1 MRMTLNHTEANWAQ
15 ALADLREAP
24 AKPCGAKSLRQA
36 IEDAIDDVISCRE
49 RGHTDSDI
57 VAIFARNGI
66 QMSLHTFRQYVRQAR
81 RVKTPQASEG
91 KSTVAGV
98 SNAQSPDIR
107 SHTQRRNTA
116 DSREGDATPADAP
129 VEQRLETPVAPPAI
143 LRAQDAPAPISQ
155 GVAKPL
161 RQTGKTAAEV
171 LGHRFN
177 EDV

>member
-1 MRMTLNHTEANWAQ
+1 MTQRHTEANWAQ

-24 AKPCGAKSLRQA
+24 AKPRGAKSLRQA

-66 QMSLHTFRQYVRQAR
+66 KMSLHTFRQYVRQAR
-81 RVKTPQASEG
+81 RTKAQQASGGRG
-91 KSTVAGV
+91 KPARA
-98 SNAQSPDIR
+98 SNAHSPDIF
-107 SHTQRRNTA
+107 SHAQTKKAEN
-116 DSREGDATPADAP
+116 SREADATRPEAP
-129 VEQRLETPVAPPAI
+129 GAQHVDTPVAPPAI
-143 LRAQDAPAPISQ
+143 LRAQGAAAPISQ
-155 GVAKPL
+155 AVTKPP

>member
-1 MRMTLNHTEANWAQ
+1 MAARNSDANWTQ

-24 AKPCGAKSLRQA
+24 VKQVGGRSLRQA
-36 IEDAIDDVISCRE
+36 IFEAIDDVISCRE

-66 QMSLHTFRQYVRQAR
+66 QISLHTFRQYVRQAR
-81 RVKTPQASEG
+81 RAKEEQALGGKRKVARATRPQTPDTPTDIGGAEGGQPLATNATAVVAFAPASL
-91 KSTVAGV
+91 
-98 SNAQSPDIR
+98 D
-107 SHTQRRNTA
+107 
-116 DSREGDATPADAP
+116 TPAP
-129 VEQRLETPVAPPAI
+129 PPAI
-143 LRAQDAPAPISQ
+143 SPAPANAGAISQ
-155 GVAKPL
+155 MASKPS

>member
-1 MRMTLNHTEANWAQ
+1 MAVRNGDANWTQ

-24 AKPCGAKSLRQA
+24 AKPVGVRSLRQA
-36 IEDAIDDVISCRE
+36 IIEAIDDVISCRE

-66 QMSLHTFRQYVRQAR
+66 DMSLHTFRQYVRQAR
-81 RVKTPQASEG
+81 RAKESQALGGKRKDARATKT
-91 KSTVAGV
+91 
-98 SNAQSPDIR
+98 QSRDTLTDTPR
-107 SHTQRRNTA
+107 TQGGEPSA
-116 DSREGDATPADAP
+116 AKAILMVAP
-129 VEQRLETPVAPPAI
+129 VEIPADTPVLPPTISSAN
-143 LRAQDAPAPISQ
+143 ANEGTISQ
-155 GVAKPL
+155 TASKPP

>member
-1 MRMTLNHTEANWAQ
+1 MTQKHTDANWAQ

-24 AKPCGAKSLRQA
+24 AKPRGAKSLRKA
-36 IEDAIDDVISCRE
+36 IEDAIDDVTSCRQ

-81 RVKTPQASEG
+81 RTKAQQASGERG
-91 KSTVAGV
+91 KAAGA
-98 SNAQSPDIR
+98 SNAHSPDIF
-107 SHTQRRNTA
+107 
-116 DSREGDATPADAP
+116 SRAQTTKAENSCEANATMPEAP
-129 VEQRLETPVAPPAI
+129 VAQRVDTPVAPPAI

-155 GVAKPL
+155 AVVKPP

-171 LGHRFN
+171 LGHRFD

>member
-1 MRMTLNHTEANWAQ
+1 MTLNNTDANWAQ

-24 AKPCGAKSLRQA
+24 AKPRGAKSLRQA
-36 IEDAIDDVISCRE
+36 IEDAIDDVMSCRE

-66 QMSLHTFRQYVRQAR
+66 KMSLHTFRQYVRQAR
-81 RVKTPQASEG
+81 RTKAQQASGGSG
-91 KSTVAGV
+91 KAARA
-98 SNAQSPDIR
+98 SNGHSPDIF
-107 SHTQRRNTA
+107 SHAQTTKAETGREADTTRTEPPEAQRV
-116 DSREGDATPADAP
+116 D
-129 VEQRLETPVAPPAI
+129 TPVAPPT
-143 LRAQDAPAPISQ
+143 LSRAQDAAPPISQ
-155 GVAKPL
+155 AVAKPP

>member
-1 MRMTLNHTEANWAQ
+1 MAVRNSDANWTQ
-15 ALADLREAP
+15 AIADLRDAP
-24 AKPCGAKSLRQA
+24 AKQVGVRSLRQA

-66 QMSLHTFRQYVRQAR
+66 EMSLHTFRQYVRQAR
-81 RVKTPQASEG
+81 RPKEEQALGGKRKVARATKPQIHDAPNDIVGVEGGEASA
-91 KSTVAGV
+91 T
-98 SNAQSPDIR
+98 NAIALAAPPHGSV
-107 SHTQRRNTA
+107 
-116 DSREGDATPADAP
+116 ETPA
-129 VEQRLETPVAPPAI
+129 LPPTI
-143 LRAQDAPAPISQ
+143 SPAHANAGAISQ
-155 GVAKPL
+155 MASKPA

>member
-1 MRMTLNHTEANWAQ
+1 MTQRHTEANWAQ

-24 AKPCGAKSLRQA
+24 AKPRGAKSLRQA
-36 IEDAIDDVISCRE
+36 IEDAIDDVMSCRE

-57 VAIFARNGI
+57 LVIFARNGI

-81 RVKTPQASEG
+81 RTKAQQASGGRG
-91 KSTVAGV
+91 KAARA
-98 SNAQSPDIR
+98 SNGHSPDIF
-107 SHTQRRNTA
+107 SHAQTTKAEN
-116 DSREGDATPADAP
+116 SREANATMPEAP
-129 VEQRLETPVAPPAI
+129 VEQRRDAPVTPPAI

-155 GVAKPL
+155 AVAKPL

>member
-1 MRMTLNHTEANWAQ
+1 MTLKHTEANWAQ

-24 AKPCGAKSLRQA
+24 AKPRGAKSLRQA
-36 IEDAIDDVISCRE
+36 IEDAIDDVMSCRE

-57 VAIFARNGI
+57 VAIFVQNGI

-81 RVKTPQASEG
+81 RRKAQQASGGRG
-91 KSTVAGV
+91 KAARA
-98 SNAQSPDIR
+98 SNVHSPDIFG
-107 SHTQRRNTA
+107 HAQITKAEN
-116 DSREGDATPADAP
+116 SREANATKPEAP
-129 VEQRLETPVAPPAI
+129 VAQRVDTPVSPPA
-143 LRAQDAPAPISQ
+143 LTRAQDAAAPISQ
-155 GVAKPL
+155 AVAKPP

>member
-1 MRMTLNHTEANWAQ
+1 MTLRHTEANWAQ

-24 AKPCGAKSLRQA
+24 ANPRGATSLRQA
-36 IEDAIDDVISCRE
+36 IENAIDDVISCRE

-57 VAIFARNGI
+57 LAIFARNGV

-81 RVKTPQASEG
+81 RAKAQQASAG
-91 KSTVAGV
+91 KSKAARV
-98 SNAQSPDIR
+98 SNAQSHDIR
-107 SHTQRRNTA
+107 GDAQMIKAEDSSREADAARSGAPVTQRV
-116 DSREGDATPADAP
+116 D
-129 VEQRLETPVAPPAI
+129 TPVAAPAI
-143 LRAQDAPAPISQ
+143 LPAHGSAASISQ
-155 GVAKPL
+155 AVAKPS

>member
-1 MRMTLNHTEANWAQ
+1 MTLKHTEANWAQ

-24 AKPCGAKSLRQA
+24 IKPRGAKSLRQA

-57 VAIFARNGI
+57 LAIFARNGI

-81 RVKTPQASEG
+81 RAKAQQASRG
-91 KSTVAGV
+91 KSKAERV
-98 SNAQSPDIR
+98 SHAQNADVHRDAQMIK
-107 SHTQRRNTA
+107 A
-116 DSREGDATPADAP
+116 EGSREADATRPEAP
-129 VEQRLETPVAPPAI
+129 VEQCVDTPVAPPA
-143 LRAQDAPAPISQ
+143 LTRAQDSAAPISQ
-155 GVAKPL
+155 TLAKPL

>member
-1 MRMTLNHTEANWAQ
+1 MTLKHTDANWTQ

-24 AKPCGAKSLRQA
+24 IKPPGAKSLRQA
-36 IEDAIDDVISCRE
+36 IEDAIDDVTSCRQ

-66 QMSLHTFRQYVRQAR
+66 KMSLHTFRQYVRQAR
-81 RVKTPQASEG
+81 RAKAQQASGGRG
-91 KSTVAGV
+91 KAARA
-98 SNAQSPDIR
+98 SNAHSPDIF
-107 SHTQRRNTA
+107 SHAQIIKAEN
-116 DSREGDATPADAP
+116 SREANATRPEAPMAQRGDTP
-129 VEQRLETPVAPPAI
+129 LAPPAI
-143 LRAQDAPAPISQ
+143 SHAQDTAAPISQ
-155 GVAKPL
+155 AVAKPV

>member
-1 MRMTLNHTEANWAQ
+1 MAVRHSEANWTQ

-24 AKPCGAKSLRQA
+24 AKPQGARSLRQA
-36 IEDAIDDVISCRE
+36 IQEAIEDVMSCRE

-66 QMSLHTFRQYVRQAR
+66 QMSLHTFRQYVRRAR
-81 RVKTPQASEG
+81 RAKAEQALGEKRKLGPASKIQTRDMRGDTPTTKGRKAHEASAI
-91 KSTVAGV
+91 SAGAPE
-98 SNAQSPDIR
+98 AQSPE
-107 SHTQRRNTA
+107 TKTA
-116 DSREGDATPADAP
+116 APTTSPAKG
-129 VEQRLETPVAPPAI
+129 
-143 LRAQDAPAPISQ
+143 APISQ
-155 GVAKPL
+155 NVSKPL

>member
-1 MRMTLNHTEANWAQ
+1 MTLRHTEANWAQ

-24 AKPCGAKSLRQA
+24 AKPRGAKSLRQA

-49 RGHTDSDI
+49 RGHTDNDI
-57 VAIFARNGI
+57 LAIFARNGV

-81 RVKTPQASEG
+81 RAKAQQASAG
-91 KSTVAGV
+91 KSKAARV
-98 SNAQSPDIR
+98 SNAQSDDIR
-107 SHTQRRNTA
+107 GDAQMIKAEDTREA
-116 DSREGDATPADAP
+116 DSARPEALVA
-129 VEQRLETPVAPPAI
+129 QRVDTPVAAPAI
-143 LRAQDAPAPISQ
+143 LPVHDAAAPISQ
-155 GVAKPL
+155 AVAKPS

>member
-1 MRMTLNHTEANWAQ
+1 MTLIHTEANWSQ

-24 AKPCGAKSLRQA
+24 AKPRGATSLRQA
-36 IEDAIDDVISCRE
+36 IETAIDDVISCRE

-66 QMSLHTFRQYVRQAR
+66 RMSLHTFRQYVRQAR
-81 RVKTPQASEG
+81 RAKAQQASGG
-91 KSTVAGV
+91 KSKAARI
-98 SNAQSPDIR
+98 SNAQSHGIR
-107 SHTQRRNTA
+107 GDARMIKA
-116 DSREGDATPADAP
+116 EDSREADAARPEAP
-129 VEQRLETPVAPPAI
+129 VAQRVDTPVAPPAI
-143 LRAQDAPAPISQ
+143 LPAHGPAAPISQ
-155 GVAKPL
+155 AVAKPP

>member
-1 MRMTLNHTEANWAQ
+1 MALTHPDANLTQ

-24 AKPCGAKSLRQA
+24 PKPRGAKSLRQA

-66 QMSLHTFRQYVRQAR
+66 HMSLHTFRQYVRQAR
-81 RVKTPQASEG
+81 RAKAEQALG
-91 KSTVAGV
+91 GAG
-98 SNAQSPDIR
+98 NAVRTSKAQTRDIL
-107 SHTQRRNTA
+107 
-116 DSREGDATPADAP
+116 GDAPTRNPANARDADATRS
-129 VEQRLETPVAPPAI
+129 VAHEAQRVDTPMAPPAI
-143 LRAQDAPAPISQ
+143 SHSDVAATPISQ
-155 GVAKPL
+155 TVAIPP

>member
-1 MRMTLNHTEANWAQ
+1 MTQKDTEANWAQ
-15 ALADLREAP
+15 ALTDLREAP
-24 AKPCGAKSLRQA
+24 AKPRGAKSLRHA
-36 IEDAIDDVISCRE
+36 IEDAIDDVMSCRE

-81 RVKTPQASEG
+81 RTKAQQASGGRG
-91 KSTVAGV
+91 KAARA
-98 SNAQSPDIR
+98 SNAHSPDIF
-107 SHTQRRNTA
+107 SHAQTTKAEN
-116 DSREGDATPADAP
+116 SREADATRPDAP
-129 VEQRLETPVAPPAI
+129 VAQRVDTPVAPPPI

-155 GVAKPL
+155 AVTMPP

>member
-1 MRMTLNHTEANWAQ
+1 MTLKHTEANWAQ

-24 AKPCGAKSLRQA
+24 IKPRGAKSLRQA

-57 VAIFARNGI
+57 LAIFARNGI

-81 RVKTPQASEG
+81 RAKPQQASGGRGE
-91 KSTVAGV
+91 AARA
-98 SNAQSPDIR
+98 SNAHSPDIS
-107 SHTQRRNTA
+107 SHAQTA
-116 DSREGDATPADAP
+116 KAENSREANATRPEAP
-129 VEQRLETPVAPPAI
+129 VAQRGDTPLAPPAI
-143 LRAQDAPAPISQ
+143 LRTQDVPAPISQ
-155 GVAKPL
+155 AVTKPP

>member
-1 MRMTLNHTEANWAQ
+1 MTQRHTEANWAQ

-36 IEDAIDDVISCRE
+36 IEHAIDDVISCRE

-57 VAIFARNGI
+57 LAIFARNGI

-81 RVKTPQASEG
+81 RAKAQQASGG
-91 KSTVAGV
+91 KSKAGRA
-98 SNAQSPDIR
+98 SNAQRPDI
-107 SHTQRRNTA
+107 HGDAQMIKA
-116 DSREGDATPADAP
+116 EDSREADATRPEPPVAQCVDA
-129 VEQRLETPVAPPAI
+129 PVAPPTRSHAHT
-143 LRAQDAPAPISQ
+143 AAAPISQ
-155 GVAKPL
+155 AVAKPQ